1 MVGKLDL
8 MIYSYEK
15 ISKEFDFS
23 LKRTHQNDMII
34 DDWYSTFNSKYDS
47 DFINSNFDFKSTD
60 SYNARHSM
68 GIWSLDDHAPPPS
81 HWIH

>member
-15 ISKEFDFS
+15 ISKEFDCS

-34 DDWYSTFNSKYDS
+34 DDYSAFNSKYDS
-47 DFINSNFDFKSTD
+47 DFINSNFDFKS
-60 SYNARHSM
+60 NHSFVQYEAFN
-68 GIWSLDDHAPPPS
+68 GNLEFG
-81 HWIH
+81 